1 MNKFA
6 GTLTICALSLG
17 APTAILATDFQTE
30 YEAFVKSQQEEFK
43 TYSNEHKVFIKQ
55 LKKEWQAYKSMP
67 VLVRDDTPKLPSAP
81 VREDSPIV
89 PTEPVITYVPPVIDD
104 TPAVDVPEEPVVD
117 DPVVDSQTPDKPL
130 DNKIAFTFFGQAI
143 SLDKLVLVELEGRTQ
158 SGLKNYWQQS
168 AEINYDTVITELNQ
182 YKEDLAL
189 SDWAF
194 WLLVESYVSQQV
206 NNENQQIALSWFL
219 LNNLGYGARVALGS
233 DSLVLMVPTEQK
245 LYGVSR
251 YKIDGEA
258 FYQIAGNATKE
269 VRTYD
274 GDFSE
279 GSQSFDMRFDKT
291 LKTGKDIHF
300 RELETTLD
308 GKALKLALPY
318 DLERVKYFKTYPQ
331 IDLRYYF
338 EAPVGDVASQGL
350 SEQMGIFLEGSED
363 TQLTQLLH
371 LIHQAFPYAID
382 QQQFGAE
389 NYLLVEESLHYK
401 ASDCEDRSIL
411 FAWLAKHLLSQQVV
425 ALNYPGHVSTA
436 IFKNNK
442 LIPAD
447 PTYIGADLGDVM
459 PDYQGVKPKI
469 IQF

>member
-1 MNKFA
+1 
-6 GTLTICALSLG
+6 
-17 APTAILATDFQTE
+17 
-30 YEAFVKSQQEEFK
+30 
-43 TYSNEHKVFIKQ
+43 
-55 LKKEWQAYKSMP
+55 
-67 VLVRDDTPKLPSAP
+67 
-81 VREDSPIV
+81 
-89 PTEPVITYVPPVIDD
+89 
-104 TPAVDVPEEPVVD
+104 
-117 DPVVDSQTPDKPL
+117 
-130 DNKIAFTFFGQAI
+130 
-143 SLDKLVLVELEGRTQ
+143 
-158 SGLKNYWQQS
+158 
-168 AEINYDTVITELNQ
+168 
-182 YKEDLAL
+182 
-189 SDWAF
+189 
-194 WLLVESYVSQQV
+194 
-206 NNENQQIALSWFL
+206 
-219 LNNLGYGARVALGS
+219 
-233 DSLVLMVPTEQK
+233 
-245 LYGVSR
+245 
-251 YKIDGEA
+251 
-258 FYQIAGNATKE
+258 
-269 VRTYD
+269 
-274 GDFSE
+274 
-279 GSQSFDMRFDKT
+279 MRFDKT